1 MNKRK
6 TSAKAEESITK
17 AWGVSDEQIPGL
29 RDRSWP
35 RFIEGPDPRVLSDL
49 YIPAVKSAVRYDRCC
64 AYFSSSVL
72 AGAARGFAGLIR
84 NLLMQGETVQKPAV
98 RLLVNEEM
106 SVADAQVL
114 EKKADLTALEKMLLK
129 RFKTPKEALEKDRLA
144 MLAWM
149 LSKGLLEIKV
159 GIMRYTG
166 GINHAKYGYVT
177 DPAGDILLYRGS
189 GNETAQALSQN
200 YEQFEISTSWS
211 DEDAVIHYRTE
222 FDQIWRGKHPSVM
235 VVDLPT
241 GLKQRLLRLVPDKPP
256 LTEPMEENLEFARVA
271 MKWMFVAHAPY
282 LSNGNGSSAD
292 VLAPIDLWPHQRR
305 VVDETVEAWPAGRLL
320 CDEVGMG
327 KTIEAIMIIRRLMAG
342 RGVRRILILVP
353 AGLVKQWQEEFR
365 EKGGMTVPFLKGAEL
380 VQPDGSKARVGIAG
394 ALEEP
399 ILLMSREM
407 ARRDPTKSY
416 ILNGPVWDLVLMDE
430 AHAAR
435 RAERDKGGFNTGNL
449 LLTLLRDLQ
458 LSRQAR
464 SIILLSATPMQL
476 DPWEP
481 WDLLCVLGLGGYWA
495 SGFKHIEDYYD
506 AIRTQRTRGLDNDQ
520 AGRIARLLKR
530 VSSLNPHPLNRLS
543 AHPSTDEISR
553 LLRSGVSSIR
563 ESNRKWLE
571 SNSPLRKFVHRNVR
585 DTLRRYYEEGLIEK
599 PPPKRKVEDLEYDY
613 TRGSGE
619 RAIYQHIKRYI
630 DDRYELLEAQKPG
643 KGFVMTTY
651 RRRMSSSPSALA
663 ESFSKRLSRLE
674 RVIRRQS
681 LVREL
686 EEDER
691 PDDRDWGDAGREEEV
706 DPALP
711 DTADEARQEKQQI
724 EPLIRQLL
732 DLGDTDSKRD
742 FFRDQIQ
749 EIIADGRSVLVFTS
763 FLDTMDYLRR
773 QLRPIYH
780 ESLACYSGRGGEIW
794 DGTKWKKV
802 EKSAIT
808 RLLDE
813 KKIRVLLCNDA
824 ASEGL
829 NLQAAGALINYD
841 MPWNPSR
848 VEQRIGRI
856 DRFGQKH
863 STLPIVNIYLKD
875 SVDTRVYHV
884 LRERCGLFE
893 RFVGPMQP
901 ILNYARSILESERD
915 ADIEAGLAG
924 IQARSDVIK
933 DDELLQEIYAESGGD
948 TGAPKDEQVLSREQI
963 EWCVQELVSSGDPSL
978 SVVRGKSDVVRI
990 KVPALRGTIG
1000 LTSEALDTDPKAY
1013 SLDMV
1018 VDRLANHLQ
1027 SKHPVMPLVVG
1038 TAEKGPFS
1046 VDVCLWIRKDNKTKR
1061 IHRFD
1066 ELSKL
1071 LKTWN
1076 GYRPSPGVYH
1086 KAKVKAEKLAHRDL
1100 GSGIQRADRISAKLE
1115 RDQLEAGK
1123 ARLKR
1128 ELGLNLYVRHKSIP
1142 LPVAFADTIRQ
1153 ADHRRFREAYNILQ
1167 DMNCWG
1173 ILDQEEIREHA
1184 EVLTANERK
1193 ALDTYRNID
1202 VALDDPRLARD
1213 MS

>member
-1 MNKRK
+1 MTKRR
-6 TSAKAEESITK
+6 SYAEPDASITK
-17 AWGVSDEQIPGL
+17 AWGVSDEPIPGL
-29 RDRSWP
+29 RDQSWP

-49 YIPAVKSAVRYDRCC
+49 YIPALKSAVRYDRCC

-72 AGAARGFAGLIR
+72 AAAARGFAALTR
-84 NLLMQGETVQKPAV
+84 NLLMQGDTIQKPTI
-98 RLLVNEEM
+98 RLLVNEQM
-106 SVADAQVL
+106 SAADAQVL
-114 EKKADLTALEKMLLK
+114 EKKGDLTALEKTLLK
-129 RFKTPKEALEKDRLA
+129 RFKTPREALEKDRLA

-149 LSKGLLEIKV
+149 LSKGMLEIKV

-200 YEQFEISTSWS
+200 YEQFEISVSWL
-211 DEDAVIHYRTE
+211 DEDAVAHYRTE
-222 FDQIWRGKHPSVM
+222 FDRIWRGKHPSVA

-241 GLKQRLLRLVPDKPP
+241 GLRQRLLKLLPDEPP
-256 LTEPMEENLEFARVA
+256 ITEPMKKNLDLPRLA

-282 LSNGNGSSAD
+282 FSNGNGLAAD
-292 VLAPIDLWPHQRR
+292 ALVPIDLWPHQRR
-305 VVDETVEAWPAGRLL
+305 VVDETVEAWPEGRLL

-342 RGVRRILILVP
+342 RGVGHVLILVP

-365 EKGGMTVPFLKGAEL
+365 EKGGMMVPFLKGDEL
-380 VQPDGSKARVGIAG
+380 VQPDGSKARVGIAE
-394 ALEEP
+394 ALEQP
-399 ILLMSREM
+399 ILMMSREM
-407 ARRDPTKSY
+407 ARKDRTKSY

-430 AHAAR
+430 AHASR

-449 LLTLLRDLQ
+449 LLTLLRDFQ

-464 SIILLSATPMQL
+464 STILLSATPMQL

-495 SGFKHIEDYYD
+495 SGFKLIEDFYD
-506 AIRTQRTRGLDNDQ
+506 AIRTLRTRGLGNGQ
-520 AGRIARLLKR
+520 ARRIARLMKK
-530 VSSLNPHPLNRLS
+530 VSPLLPHPLNRLS
-543 AHPSTDEISR
+543 DHPAMDEISR

-563 ESNRKWLE
+563 EANRKWLE
-571 SNSPLRKFVHRNVR
+571 SNSPLRKFVHRNNR
-585 DTLRRYYEEGLIEK
+585 DTLRRYYEAGLIEK
-599 PPPKRKVEDLEYDY
+599 PPPERKVDDLEYDY
-613 TRGSGE
+613 ARGSGE

-630 DDRYELLEAQKPG
+630 DERYENLEAQKPG

-663 ESFSKRLSRLE
+663 ESFRKRIARLD

-686 EEDER
+686 EEDEK

-724 EPLIRQLL
+724 EPLIRQLQ

-742 FFRDQIQ
+742 FFRDQIRK
-749 EIIADGRSVLVFTS
+749 IIADGRSVLVFTS
-763 FLDTMDYLRR
+763 YLDTMDYLRR

-794 DGTKWKKV
+794 DGSQWKKV

-808 RLLDE
+808 KLLDE

-856 DRFGQKH
+856 DRFGQDH
-863 STLPIVNIYLKD
+863 PILPIVNIYLRN
-875 SVDTRVYHV
+875 SVDTRVYRV

-901 ILNYARSILESERD
+901 ILNYARTILEGERK
-915 ADIEAGLAG
+915 AVIEAGLAE
-924 IQARSDVIK
+924 IQAHSDKIE
-933 DDELLQEIYAESGGD
+933 DDEVLQEIYRESGTDAG
-948 TGAPKDEQVLSREQI
+948 GPKDEQVLARGQVESCIRE
-963 EWCVQELVSSGDPSL
+963 LMSSGDPGL
-978 SVVRGKSDVVRI
+978 SAFRGTSDVVRI
-990 KVPALRGTIG
+990 KVPGLRGTIG
-1000 LTSEALDTDPKAY
+1000 LTSEALDINPEAY

-1018 VDRLANHLQ
+1018 VDHLANHLQ

-1038 TAEKGPFS
+1038 IAEKGAFR
-1046 VDVCLWIRKDNKTKR
+1046 VDVCLWVRKDRKTKR

-1066 ELSKL
+1066 ELNKL
-1071 LKTWN
+1071 LMMWD
-1076 GYRPSPGVYH
+1076 GYRPSPEVYH
-1086 KAKVKAEKLAHRDL
+1086 EATVKAQKLARREL
-1100 GSGIQRADRISAKLE
+1100 RSRIQRADRTSAQLQK
-1115 RDQLEAGK
+1115 DQLEAGK

-1128 ELGLNLYVRHKSIP
+1128 ELGLNLYVRHKPKP

-1153 ADHRRFREAYNILQ
+1153 ADHRRFRKAYNVLQ
-1167 DMNCWG
+1167 DMNCWEE
-1173 ILDQEEIREHA
+1173 LDQEEIREQA

-1193 ALDTYRNID
+1193 ALHTYRNID
-1202 VALDDPRLARD
+1202 VALDDPRIR
-1213 MS
+1213 SRS